1 MLYDID
7 LLPSYNTL
15 NYGQLK
21 NSNKCTPLMKIN
33 HNKKNYK
40 SKSGWIFIKKSSLQM
55 GNYLI
60 FHETVI
66 KIQQE

>member
-15 NYGQLK
+15 NYGQPK
-21 NSNKCTPLMKIN
+21 NSNKCTKLMEIN

-40 SKSGWIFIKKSSLQM
+40 SKSGWIFTKKSLLQM
-55 GNYLI
+55 VTYLI

-66 KIQQE
+66 KIKQE